1 MCTLALLS
9 PSPSQ
14 PEAGVMKLV
23 PLLLQ
28 PTPLVSCIYL
38 VTPLQHVVLGSHCQL
53 TWGLTLGHEVSC
65 RNLE

>member
-28 PTPLVSCIYL
+28 PTPLIPLHIREWL
-38 VTPLQHVVLGSHCQL
+38 VRLLHPSAEHF
-53 TWGLTLGHEVSC
+53 
-65 RNLE
+65 